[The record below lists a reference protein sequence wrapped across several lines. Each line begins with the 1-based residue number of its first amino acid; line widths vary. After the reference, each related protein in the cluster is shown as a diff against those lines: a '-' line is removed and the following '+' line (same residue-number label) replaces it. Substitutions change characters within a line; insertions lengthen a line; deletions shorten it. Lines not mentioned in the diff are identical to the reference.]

1 MITLYLLFCLIYGI
15 KLFLEK
21 QENRIVKIIIII
33 FFPVFGFLVTYV
45 LFKSTNSKSN
55 ENKSDTSE
63 ELLLHPSKGRINV
76 EREINIIPF
85 QDALLLNEHN
95 IKRSMLIDI
104 LKDGIRSFGL
114 LNKAIKSSDS
124 EISHYAAATVMEI
137 QKKFVTTL
145 QDLMK
150 RLKESPLDYEAMDC
164 YTKTLKKY
172 ISSGLMDQET
182 KAQYQGQLSN
192 FLEKLLESPLRCK
205 DYFIDKIDC
214 DLEIGNYE
222 KAQYFS
228 QQFIEEY
235 PLDEASY
242 LTSMKVF
249 YTMQNPKKITEIMNK
264 LKKMPIQLSPKGL
277 NALHFWL

>member
-1 MITLYLLFCLIYGI
+1 MFFG
-15 KLFLEK
+15 K
-21 QENRIVKIIIII
+21 QENRFVKIIIIS
-33 FFPVFGFLVTYV
+33 FLPVAGFIVSYT
-45 LFKSTNSKSN
+45 LFKSKNSKPN
-55 ENKSDTSE
+55 ENKSDTNE
-63 ELLLHPSKGRINV
+63 ELLLHSSKGRINV

-85 QDALLLNEHN
+85 QDALLLNDHN
-95 IKRSMLIDI
+95 IKRSMLIDS
-104 LKDGIRSFGL
+104 LRVGIRSFDL

-124 EISHYAAATVMEI
+124 EISHYAAATIMEI
-137 QKKFVTTL
+137 QKKFVKTL

-172 ISSGLMDQET
+172 ISNGLMDQET
-182 KAQYQGQLSN
+182 KAQYQRQLSN
-192 FLEKLLESPLRCK
+192 FLETLLESPLRCK
-205 DYFIDKIDC
+205 DYFIDKINC

-242 LTSMKVF
+242 LTSIKVF
-249 YTMQNPKKITEIMNK
+249 YTIQDPKKITEIINK
-264 LKKMPIQLSPKGL
+264 LRKMPIQLSPKGL
-277 NALHFWL
+277 KALHFWS